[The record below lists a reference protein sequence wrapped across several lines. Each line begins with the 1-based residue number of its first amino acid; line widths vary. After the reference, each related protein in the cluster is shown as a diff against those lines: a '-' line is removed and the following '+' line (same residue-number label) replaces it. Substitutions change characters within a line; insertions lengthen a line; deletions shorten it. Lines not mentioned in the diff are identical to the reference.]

1 MPRWNLPEEIQ
12 KMSESETACE
22 YCGISYLLLTKYEQ
36 LQSQVNEMQIERDK
50 LREYIQ
56 ERDQIRSDLIKLTT
70 ENQNLTLE
78 NGLFQ
83 EKATQLQTMRSDMAV
98 QIESLELENAHLKS
112 KLSNEQVTVKQLK
125 STILSKHAENTLKVN
140 QLQCNL
146 NNIKGEL
153 KSIQAEVQSL

>member
-1 MPRWNLPEEIQ
+1 
-12 KMSESETACE
+12 
-22 YCGISYLLLTKYEQ
+22 
-36 LQSQVNEMQIERDK
+36 
-50 LREYIQ
+50 
-56 ERDQIRSDLIKLTT
+56 LIKLTT

-83 EKATQLQTMRSDMAV
+83 EKATKLQIMRSDMAV

-140 QLQCNL
+140 QLRCNL

-153 KSIQAEVQSL
+153 KSIQAEAQSL